1 MAEPFVPVPHGTAL
15 SDCARRN
22 PSEIPSWPA
31 LFMSASTT
39 IANPLLRRAFGQRA
53 RPSDP
58 HRTTRVRIG
67 SSRLRAPVSAP
78 LPPPPPYLWGGEGWG
93 TTNRHEQC
101 GLDSVSFPADSNRGD
116 SEEARR
122 TLRYVEPLNEARTL
136 LADFFRILLNGYI
149 TSPSQFR
156 SFTPIMVS
164 GHCCPRQD
172 LTRAFLPVTN

>member
-39 IANPLLRRAFGQRA
+39 IADPLLRRAFGRRA

-116 SEEARR
+116 F
-122 TLRYVEPLNEARTL
+122 P
-136 LADFFRILLNGYI
+136 NGYS
-149 TSPSQFR
+149 TGPSQFR
-156 SFTPIMVS
+156 SLTPIMVS

-172 LTRAFLPVTN
+172 LTRVLLPVTH